1 MGRGWEAKNPECR
14 ESLYLACQELKS
26 ILWWRQD
33 QNTLT
38 VSHHYHHYW
47 HLLFG
52 KNWQHKS
59 TKQQQKV
66 FSFDLVNLSL
76 RNLSYLPMKYYVL
89 LCMKLTTNPEPWR
102 EGFSANW
109 PASLVSMVAFNAHNN
124 PTWTCFTNSILRE
137 NGKWQTRKLIQMI
150 HSVLSACIPTLSTCT
165 RDWGTWRPA
174 LYPHHQHK
182 TSTLVQPAA
191 GSRWG
196 DGFPSTQIPRTD
208 QEYLLKKLDLL

>member
-1 MGRGWEAKNPECR
+1 M
-14 ESLYLACQELKS
+14 YLACQELKS

-38 VSHHYHHYW
+38 VSHHSHHYW

-52 KNWQHKS
+52 NNWQHKS

-124 PTWTCFTNSILRE
+124 PTWTCFTNSILQRE
-137 NGKWQTRKLIQMI
+137 WKL
-150 HSVLSACIPTLSTCT
+150 
-165 RDWGTWRPA
+165 
-174 LYPHHQHK
+174 
-182 TSTLVQPAA
+182 
-191 GSRWG
+191 
-196 DGFPSTQIPRTD
+196 TD
-208 QEYLLKKLDLL
+208 QEADQDDTFSAICLHPNSEHMHKWLKQPGGQLCIHTTSTRWALSSSQLLAACGVMVSPAPRSQGLIDHQE